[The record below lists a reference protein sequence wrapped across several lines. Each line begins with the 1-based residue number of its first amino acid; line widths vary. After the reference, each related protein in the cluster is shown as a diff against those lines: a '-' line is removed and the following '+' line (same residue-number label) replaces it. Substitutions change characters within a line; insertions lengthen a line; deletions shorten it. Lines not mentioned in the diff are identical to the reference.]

1 MTRIKFMP
9 LNLVIIFIVKLLVSI
24 IYIGVE
30 DATLSYERKLN
41 FLIDTKEIL

>member
-1 MTRIKFMP
+1 ML

-30 DATLSYERKLN
+30 DVILSYERKLN
-41 FLIDTKEIL
+41 FLIDTKEIF

>member
-1 MTRIKFMP
+1 ML

-30 DATLSYERKLN
+30 DVILSYERKLN